1 MCHQKSICSL
11 RMRAVLTLQ
20 RLYRSI
26 FEIFYEI
33 KGEDYTDNLLNQ
45 NGLVIYY
52 IVTIEM

>member
-1 MCHQKSICSL
+1 MCHQKSIRSL
-11 RMRAVLTLQ
+11 RMKAVLTLQ

-33 KGEDYTDNLLNQ
+33 KGEDYIDNLLNQ